1 VFADTTVRVLPVL
14 FTGAGG
20 CAAYRPSEEALGVIP
35 VALGA
40 IPVVDAD
47 RLAILLDLLE
57 SGHEERLLGFL
68 ENALLNELAR
78 PSLDTA

>member
-14 FTGAGG
+14 FTGAAG
-20 CAAYRPSEEALGVIP
+20 CAAYRASEEALGVSP

-47 RLAILLDLLE
+47 QLAILLDLLE